1 MSNRPIYIG
10 QAIIRDWITKDK
22 KRIPGIQLLN
32 GRGIAAHLTADEARA
47 LADRLHDL
55 ADQLDL
61 RPQATTAPAKRQ
73 QQPCGLSPI
82 HTSQT
87 LTDATG
93 TTEQPLPA
101 TSAD

>member
-55 ADQLDL
+55 ADQLGL
-61 RPQATTAPAKRQ
+61 RPQATTASAKRQ
-73 QQPCGLSPI
+73 QQSCRPSPLYS
-82 HTSQT
+82 TQT

-93 TTEQPLPA
+93 APEPPLPA